1 MSFSNLGLN
10 QRINKALKENTYKNP
25 TSIQEKVIPLIL
37 QKKDI
42 MAKAQTGSGKTASF
56 VLPILELFF
65 NKNEEKK
72 KRQKQKFLLWYLHQQ
87 EN

>member
-1 MSFSNLGLN
+1 MPFSNLGLN
-10 QRINKALKENTYKNP
+10 QRINKVLKENTYKNP

-56 VLPILELFF
+56 V
-65 NKNEEKK
+65 
-72 KRQKQKFLLWYLHQQ
+72 
-87 EN
+87 